1 MLLKSVKPFVA
12 PLLTRTSGT
21 PRPDADGSAITA
33 QMALRTG
40 RRLTRRSTL

>member
-12 PLLTRTSGT
+12 PLFTRTSRT
-21 PRPDADGSAITA
+21 PRLDADGSAIIA

-40 RRLTRRSTL
+40 RRLTRRPAL